1 MRMSNYH
8 EFGNSSMLQSC
19 DYDDEKC
26 ILSITFSKGNKEY
39 KYADVQK
46 PVYED
51 LKAAESAGKFFLT
64 YIKPVFKVV
73 E

>member
-1 MRMSNYH
+1 MSNKH
-8 EFGNSSMLQSC
+8 EFSNSSFIDYC

-26 ILSITFSKGNKEY
+26 ILTICMRGREY
-39 KYADVQK
+39 KYNDVPK

-51 LKAAESAGKFFLT
+51 LKAAESPGKHFLA
-64 YIKPVFKVV
+64 YIKPVFQVIN

>member
-1 MRMSNYH
+1 MENNFH
-8 EFGNSSMLQSC
+8 EFENSSMLKSC

-26 ILSITFSKGNKEY
+26 ILTVTFTKGNKDY
-39 KYADVQK
+39 KYADVPK

-51 LKAAESAGKFFLT
+51 LKDAESAGKYFLA
-64 YIKPVFKVV
+64 YIKPVYQVI

>member
-1 MRMSNYH
+1 MSNS
-8 EFGNSSMLQSC
+8 FTFSNSSFLTSC

-26 ILSITFSKGNKEY
+26 ILTVNMKGREY
-39 KYADVQK
+39 KYADVPK

-51 LKAAESAGKFFLT
+51 LIAAESAGKFFLA
-64 YIKPVFKVV
+64 YIKDVYLLVT

>member
-1 MRMSNYH
+1 MPNHHS
-8 EFGNSSMLQSC
+8 FSNSSFITSC

-26 ILSITFSKGNKEY
+26 ILTIGMRDKEY
-39 KYADVQK
+39 KYADVPK

-51 LKAAESAGKFFLT
+51 LVAAESPGKFFSG
-64 YIKPVFKVV
+64 YIKGVFLQVA